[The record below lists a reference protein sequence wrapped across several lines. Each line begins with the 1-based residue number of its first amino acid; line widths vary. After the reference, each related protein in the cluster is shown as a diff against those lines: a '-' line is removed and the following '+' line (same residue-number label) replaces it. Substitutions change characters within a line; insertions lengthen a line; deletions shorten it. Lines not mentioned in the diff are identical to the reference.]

1 MRDEGGESADTRAQA
16 VTQRALGPGRR
27 SQRGRESGET
37 RAAGKGGPRERFW
50 AARRGK
56 EKEQAGG
63 EGSWASAWI
72 PGAFSLFFI
81 YFFSVSFSKVF
92 PNRILKAQIIS
103 NQQKSAQ
110 NKICLGMNAKACC

>member
-16 VTQRALGPGRR
+16 VSQRALGPGRR

-50 AARRGK
+50 ASRRGK

-72 PGAFSLFFI
+72 PGVFSLFF
-81 YFFSVSFSKVF
+81 YFFSVSFSKAF
-92 PNRILKAQIIS
+92 PNRILKAQ
-103 NQQKSAQ
+103 
-110 NKICLGMNAKACC
+110 NKICLSMNAQSSLLTYNEF